1 VYKVPERRREAS
13 MAIILNPE
21 QERIVEAQIVS
32 GRFHTIDEV
41 LDQVFSVLQDSSAR
55 GSVHETQREAILAA
69 KESAGNDGGREQPF
83 WERITERMK
92 RLPPEVFDGLP
103 RDGASE
109 HDHYLYG
116 SPKRNQ

>member
-1 VYKVPERRREAS
+1 

-32 GRFHTIDEV
+32 GRFHSVDEV
-41 LDQVFSVLQDSSAR
+41 LDQVFSVLQDSSAK
-55 GSVHETQREAILAA
+55 GSVHENQRETISAA
-69 KESAGNDGGREQPF
+69 PESVANDGGSEQPF

-92 RLPPEVFDGLP
+92 RLPPEVFDSLP

>member
-1 VYKVPERRREAS
+1 

-32 GRFHTIDEV
+32 GRFHSVDEV
-41 LDQVFSVLQDSSAR
+41 LDQVFSVLQDSPAR
-55 GSVHETQREAILAA
+55 GGAHETQPAAISAA
-69 KESAGNDGGREQPF
+69 QESVGNGGGSEQPF

-92 RLPPEVFDGLP
+92 LLPPEVFDSLP

>member
-1 VYKVPERRREAS
+1 
-13 MAIILNPE
+13 MAITLNPE

-32 GRFHTIDEV
+32 GRFHSVEEV
-41 LDQVFSVLQDSSAR
+41 LDQAFSVLQDSSAK
-55 GSVHETQREAILAA
+55 GSVHESQRETLSAA
-69 KESAGNDGGREQPF
+69 KESVGNDGGKEQPF
-83 WERITERMK
+83 WELITERMK